1 MRVTRCSTTRSEAF
15 LAVLRVLLV
24 LRVAGFA
31 SSLLL
36 VLLSHKCNEA
46 SFFVP
51 CAAQLPHVF
60 SPLSEHSP
68 TSDTVVGFGLLPR
81 ERRRFGYE
89 SKSVVILFLHADS
102 PRFAHTSSARNDS
115 KNDLLVLVLRRA
127 LDGSTPPQLREKIQ
141 GEDGAPFLFHS
152 RRLGSQLLDIFAS
165 RRLLI
170 TIVATSGKS

>member
-1 MRVTRCSTTRSEAF
+1 M
-15 LAVLRVLLV
+15 
-24 LRVAGFA
+24 AGSA

-51 CAAQLPHVF
+51 CAALLPHVF
-60 SPLSEHSP
+60 PPLSEH
-68 TSDTVVGFGLLPR
+68 TSTTDTAVGFGLLPR

-89 SKSVVILFLHADS
+89 SKSVVILFLRADS
-102 PRFAHTSSARNDS
+102 PRFVSNIKREGS

-141 GEDGAPFLFHS
+141 GEDDAPFLFHTAV
-152 RRLGSQLLDIFAS
+152 G
-165 RRLLI
+165 
-170 TIVATSGKS
+170 